1 MNAREI
7 IKKYLEE
14 NGYDGL
20 YNLEGEC
27 GCIKDDLFPCESC
40 PAECEA
46 GYLIDPPEAYKNDDV
61 NWIGPKERKES

>member
-1 MNAREI
+1 MNAKEI

-20 YNLEGEC
+20 YCSDMEC
-27 GCIKDDLFPCESC
+27 GCIKDDLFLCNSC

-46 GYLIDPPEAYKNDDV
+46 GYLVDPPEEYKDEYDI
-61 NWIGPKERKES
+61 WIGPKKKDG